1 MKSFLQV
8 IIVAFLF
15 ISFLLS
21 LPNLTKERNFK
32 NYSDEELRLTASAK
46 GLKPIPKTYEELLE
60 LSNDKNNPISLE
72 KIALGKE
79 LFFDTK
85 LSLDDSI
92 SCATCHMISKNQD
105 EKKIIL
111 NSVTSKK
118 QPNDTKDANNC
129 VICHLSDESG
139 TDRLA
144 TAIGYKGATNPHHL
158 NTLTILNS
166 SLAKYFTWDGEIK
179 TLEKQISNSIQAA
192 HKMNISE
199 EKLMDKL
206 ASNEKYINDFKE
218 VFKNEIKNN
227 EETLSFLNIQKAI
240 AVYVKTLLTRG
251 SFDEFLEGEDQA
263 ISLKAKRGLVN
274 FMNFGCSGCH
284 TGMSVGGQSVQRFP
298 LRQFAG
304 IHDLRPNLG
313 SPPDFKIIDKTFPF
327 ENKGE
332 YKGRADT
339 HFFRVPILRNVTKTS
354 PYFHNGSV
362 DKIRE
367 AVEIMGRHQVGL
379 NLSNDQIDEIVE
391 FLKTL
396 EGNVVEYAKSGKD
409 KKEKNK

>member
-8 IIVAFLF
+8 IIVAFIF

-32 NYSDEELRLTASAK
+32 TYKDEQLRATAQSK
-46 GLKPIPKTYEELLE
+46 GLKPIPNTYEELLKIV
-60 LSNDKNNPISLE
+60 NDKNNPLSHE
-72 KIALGKE
+72 KITLGKE

-85 LSLDDSI
+85 LSLDDTI
-92 SCATCHMISKNQD
+92 SCSTCHMISKNPN
-105 EKKIIL
+105 EKKVIL
-111 NSVTSKK
+111 NAITSKK
-118 QPNDTKDANNC
+118 QPNDMKNANNC
-129 VICHLSDESG
+129 IVCHLSDESG
-139 TDRLA
+139 TDRLS
-144 TAIGYKGATNPHHL
+144 TAIGYKGTTNPYHL
-158 NTLTILNS
+158 NTMTILNS
-166 SLAKYFTWDGEIK
+166 SLAKILTWDGEVK
-179 TLEKQISNSIQAA
+179 TLEKQISNSIQSS
-192 HKMNISE
+192 HKMNMKEDELIK
-199 EKLMDKL
+199 KLSKD
-206 ASNEKYINDFKE
+206 EKYINHFNE
-218 VFKNEIKNN
+218 VFK
-227 EETLSFLNIQKAI
+227 EENSLNFINIQKAI
-240 AVYVKTLLTRG
+240 ATYVRTLLTRS
-251 SFDEFLEGEDQA
+251 SFDEFLEGDNNA
-263 ISLKAKRGLVN
+263 ISATAKRGLVN
-274 FMNFGCSGCH
+274 FMNFGCAGCH

-313 SPPDFKIIDKTFPF
+313 SPPDFEIIDDTFPF
-327 ENKGE
+327 ENKGG

-379 NLSNDQIDEIVE
+379 NLSNQQIDEIVE

-396 EGNVVEYAKSGKD
+396 EGNVVDYTKD
-409 KKEKNK
+409 IKVNK

>member
-8 IIVAFLF
+8 IIIAFIF
-15 ISFLLS
+15 ISFLLY

-32 NYSDEELRLTASAK
+32 DYKDEQLRFTAKSK
-46 GLKPIPKTYEELLE
+46 GLKAIPNSYEELLKISDDE
-60 LSNDKNNPISLE
+60 NNPMDLE

-85 LSLDDSI
+85 LSLDNTI
-92 SCATCHMISKNQD
+92 SCSTCHMISKNAD
-105 EKKIIL
+105 DKKIIL
-111 NSVTSKK
+111 NAITSKK
-118 QPNDTKDANNC
+118 QPNDIKDANNC
-129 VICHLSDESG
+129 VVCHLSDESG
-139 TDRLA
+139 TDRLS
-144 TAIGYKGATNPHHL
+144 TAISYKGATNPHHL
-158 NTLTILNS
+158 NTMTILNS
-166 SLAKYFTWDGEIK
+166 SLAKYLTWNGEIK
-179 TLEKQISNSIQAA
+179 TLEQQISNSIQAP
-192 HKMNISE
+192 HKMNIKADE
-199 EKLMDKL
+199 LVKKLKND
-206 ASNEKYINDFKE
+206 EKYINDFNK
-218 VFKNEIKNN
+218 VFKDENQENLTFI
-227 EETLSFLNIQKAI
+227 NIQKAI
-240 AVYVKTLLTRG
+240 AVYVKTLLTRS
-251 SFDEFLEGEDQA
+251 SFDEFLEGNNEA
-263 ISLKAKRGLVN
+263 ISKDAKRGLVN

-298 LRQFAG
+298 LRHFAG

-313 SPPDFKIIDKTFPF
+313 SPPDFEIIDDTFPF
-327 ENKGE
+327 ENKGG

-379 NLSNDQIDEIVE
+379 NLSNQQIDEIVE

-396 EGNVVEYAKSGKD
+396 EGNVVDYTKD
-409 KKEKNK
+409 IKVNK